1 VYLSLPRARLR
12 SFSVNELSPGRTRRP
27 PVPEGHDQGRE
38 GGDRVL
44 KEETRDEQRPSDLD
58 GGAADAADL
67 ELPALPPC
75 DRDEE
80 HRELLEFPHPRPLGR
95 VVAPRAGS
103 SIPRAQVLLLGAE
116 AEEEDHDR
124 SVGGDPCCSVRRG
137 PPAWALAARPRTAK
151 PRRRRPASLVLP
163 AAARLRDG
171 VQTWGRPSAPPAP
184 RLPLWVSAGRA
195 PGAPCRPRR

>member
-1 VYLSLPRARLR
+1 VDLISWTRASPNPRNASVPSTSISPEVSIASGVSLAPRARLR
-12 SFSVNELSPGRTRRP
+12 SFSVNEVSPGRTRRH
-27 PVPEGHDQGRE
+27 PVPEGNDQARE

-44 KEETRDEQRPSDLD
+44 KEETRDEHRPSDLD

-95 VVAPRAGS
+95 VVAPRAGP
-103 SIPRAQVLLLGAE
+103 SIPRAKVLLLGAE

-137 PPAWALAARPRTAK
+137 PPAWHPPRVRAQPSRGGAAGESRVACCRT
-151 PRRRRPASLVLP
+151 
-163 AAARLRDG
+163 
-171 VQTWGRPSAPPAP
+171 
-184 RLPLWVSAGRA
+184 
-195 PGAPCRPRR
+195 